1 MPKRIISVLS
11 VIVLVSG
18 LLIIEVSPIQAAT
31 LTNVTD
37 NLDSQ
42 FVRQTTNQTIKFT
55 TATGDLS
62 APASPPTLTVAGATG
77 TTSWG
82 YEITAFSAN
91 GETLLS
97 DESVA
102 TTGTSTLSNF
112 DYIKI
117 DWTTVSGTSYYGV
130 YRTTAGGTPTT
141 TGRISTTTVLT
152 LNDTGLTASGSPPTV
167 NTTADI
173 KYVRITF
180 PAGFDVS
187 GTGIGTYTAVDSE
200 AGPTASSSGQ
210 VITVTFATTSVGT
223 ASKAF
228 TLPLTNIINPS
239 TCQYYTVNVE
249 TRGLLNAT
257 IDDPTDSDQFY
268 VFCYTSPPPDT
279 IAPTSAI
286 TFPTSDMSFKI
297 GEKVSITG
305 TAQDTGGSGI
315 QQVELSFDDGKTW
328 NIAYRKGY
336 DEVYTWEYVWTPQ
349 VVATYTIKTRA
360 TDWAGN
366 QEIVGPG
373 VIVKIVEQLVEEK
386 PPVEKP
392 ITEMTVEELK
402 TKITEVQQKIIE
414 LLQQLIKLIQAQIT
428 ELQAKSL

>member
-1 MPKRIISVLS
+1 
-11 VIVLVSG
+11 
-18 LLIIEVSPIQAAT
+18 
-31 LTNVTD
+31 
-37 NLDSQ
+37 
-42 FVRQTTNQTIKFT
+42 
-55 TATGDLS
+55 
-62 APASPPTLTVAGATG
+62 
-77 TTSWG
+77 
-82 YEITAFSAN
+82 
-91 GETLLS
+91 
-97 DESVA
+97 
-102 TTGTSTLSNF
+102 
-112 DYIKI
+112 
-117 DWTTVSGTSYYGV
+117 
-130 YRTTAGGTPTT
+130 
-141 TGRISTTTVLT
+141 
-152 LNDTGLTASGSPPTV
+152 
-167 NTTADI
+167 
-173 KYVRITF
+173 
-180 PAGFDVS
+180 
-187 GTGIGTYTAVDSE
+187 
-200 AGPTASSSGQ
+200 
-210 VITVTFATTSVGT
+210 
-223 ASKAF
+223 
-228 TLPLTNIINPS
+228 
-239 TCQYYTVNVE
+239 
-249 TRGLLNAT
+249 
-257 IDDPTDSDQFY
+257 
-268 VFCYTSPPPDT
+268 
-279 IAPTSAI
+279 
-286 TFPTSDMSFKI
+286 MSFKI